1 MVMSAGLLAEQN
13 TEILYNA
20 ALNLC
25 SCLRMT
31 EKQINKDLLVDAS
44 DISIEIM
51 SGTNSFCAAQ
61 RHNYLLQL

>member
-1 MVMSAGLLAEQN
+1 MSAGLPAEEN

-20 ALNLC
+20 ALNVC

-31 EKQINKDLLVDAS
+31 KKQINKDLVVDAS

-51 SGTNSFCAAQ
+51 SGTNSFNIVQ
-61 RHNYLLQL
+61 HRD